1 LTYITGDA
9 ALADSW
15 HAHRGY
21 LLDIAYRMLGSLSD
35 AEDIVQDA
43 YAKLLHADLDTI
55 RDVRGWLVV
64 VVGRLCLDQLRS
76 ARVRRESYAGPWLP
90 EPVTAPAGAPR
101 DPADQITLDDS
112 IRMALLITMEQLTPP
127 ERAAFVLHDVFGFSF
142 DEVATIVGRS
152 AQACRQLASRARRT
166 VHHATGPARFDVDH
180 AQLHTLVDRF
190 IAAATTGDIDGLTAV
205 LAPDVVGWTDS
216 GGRPGVPL
224 LPTAGRDNVISRLL
238 WFLRTQRPALA
249 PMPVNGEPG
258 VVAIVDGRLLAVI
271 AFDTHDGLITRIHA
285 IANTQKLAHI
295 ASAVGLPPA
304 PA

>member
-1 LTYITGDA
+1 
-9 ALADSW
+9 
-15 HAHRGY
+15 
-21 LLDIAYRMLGSLSD
+21 
-35 AEDIVQDA
+35 
-43 YAKLLHADLDTI
+43 
-55 RDVRGWLVV
+55 
-64 VVGRLCLDQLRS
+64 
-76 ARVRRESYAGPWLP
+76 
-90 EPVTAPAGAPR
+90 VTAPAGAPR

-295 ASAVGLPPA
+295 ASAVGLPPHPPDRPGFGEYLRAALASDRNYAATLGAASARLVRAPLAGTRALAWWRDNDSDGPRQRCSAPRIRLEPRTA
-304 PA
+304 PAEMRDPGST